1 MKMNEVA
8 PPKINIRKTVN
19 DFRNFFAIC
28 VDELKLPSLPQIEW
42 IVDGSHHKQHNSFGS
57 FRTPDPTI
65 HVEITDRHPID
76 VMRTL
81 AHELVHY
88 KQWLDGRIEPDSG
101 DTGSNIENE
110 ANAVAGVIMRRFDNE
125 YPEAF
130 NTKALTESTK
140 PKVTKLSV
148 KYQDKPKNDNSCL
161 FCTMWKAPN
170 ACTAVQGSIVP
181 TGWCKMFASKQSSK
195 KILTKAVT
203 DLENTLLATNSR
215 KHTYDEID
223 KIMTNISSDNK
234 ITSKQLHNA
243 FKKKHGVSPDEWIE
257 YQEIG

>member
-8 PPKINIRKTVN
+8 PPRINIRKTMN

-88 KQWLDGRIEPDSG
+88 KQDTQNRLTPESG
-101 DTGSNIENE
+101 KTGHQHENE
-110 ANAVAGVIMRRFDNE
+110 ANATAAIIMRNFAQQR
-125 YPEAF
+125 PEMF
-130 NTKALTESTK
+130 
-140 PKVTKLSV
+140 VV
-148 KYQDKPKNDNSCL
+148 K
-161 FCTMWKAPN
+161 
-170 ACTAVQGSIVP
+170 
-181 TGWCKMFASKQSSK
+181 
-195 KILTKAVT
+195 
-203 DLENTLLATNSR
+203 
-215 KHTYDEID
+215 
-223 KIMTNISSDNK
+223 
-234 ITSKQLHNA
+234 
-243 FKKKHGVSPDEWIE
+243 
-257 YQEIG
+257 